1 MCCRLKTGKREEG
14 EVFGSIPSLSHLT
27 SQTQKDFS
35 TALIWESE
43 AFFFSFQFAPLS
55 NSLTFLVL
63 LREYRDYS
71 SVLLQIPAHGGWGA
85 QQVRLGLQIEE
96 ILGASAWLCA
106 FLHLAFRNHTVPS
119 LLLGNWFY
127 LHSFSSNCS
136 WKLWI
141 MAVLPVSDDTFLPV
155 TSWYPLPS

>member
-1 MCCRLKTGKREEG
+1 MCCRLKTGKRKEG

-43 AFFFSFQFAPLS
+43 AFFFFLSICSFIKQPNLPCLGWESTGTPHLS
-55 NSLTFLVL
+55 FCSKSQL
-63 LREYRDYS
+63 LEIEEHNR
-71 SVLLQIPAHGGWGA
+71 LGWGCRWK
-85 QQVRLGLQIEE
+85 RLRFICLVVCFPIYCLQE
-96 ILGASAWLCA
+96 SHCA
-106 FLHLAFRNHTVPS
+106 FST
-119 LLLGNWFY
+119 GNWFC

-141 MAVLPVSDDTFLPV
+141 MAVLPISDDTFLPV
-155 TSWYPLPS
+155 TS